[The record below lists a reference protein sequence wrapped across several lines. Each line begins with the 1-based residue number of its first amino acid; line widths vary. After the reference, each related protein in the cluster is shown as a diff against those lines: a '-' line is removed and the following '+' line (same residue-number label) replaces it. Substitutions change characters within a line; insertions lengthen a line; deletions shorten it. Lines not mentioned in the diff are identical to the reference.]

1 MSNDNSPADS
11 RLFSPSTARNR
22 EPIHDVLSRLLGDS
36 AKVLEFASG
45 SGEHALYMTERHP
58 GWQWQPSDIDD
69 AAIQSVEAWRTH
81 SELGNILP
89 AQRRNLLA
97 DSDDGQEPDA
107 HWDAIV
113 AVNLIHISP
122 WQVTER
128 LMHAAGQ
135 QLVSG
140 GILFLYGPYR
150 RNGEHTAPSNVE
162 FDAWLKA
169 RDPRWGVRDLEQV
182 IAEAVDNGLT
192 LHGVEQLPANN
203 LAVAFQRA

>member
-22 EPIHDVLSRLLGDS
+22 EPIHGVLSGLLGES
-36 AKVLEFASG
+36 ARLLEFASG
-45 SGEHALYMTERHP
+45 SGEHAVYMAERHP
-58 GWQWQPSDIDD
+58 GWQWQPSDINE
-69 AAIQSVEAWRTH
+69 AAIQSIEAWRTY
-81 SELGNILP
+81 SGLSNILP

-97 DSDDGQEPDA
+97 DD
-107 HWDAIV
+107 DAIQHS
-113 AVNLIHISP
+113 AEHWNAMLAINLIHISP

-128 LMHAAGQ
+128 LMGVAGQ

-140 GILFLYGPYR
+140 GLLFLYGPYR
-150 RNGEHTAPSNVE
+150 RNGKHTAPSNAE

-169 RDPRWGVRDLEQV
+169 RDPSWGVRDLEQV
-182 IAEAVDNGLT
+182 IAEAAGNSLT

-203 LAVAFQRA
+203 LAVTFQRA